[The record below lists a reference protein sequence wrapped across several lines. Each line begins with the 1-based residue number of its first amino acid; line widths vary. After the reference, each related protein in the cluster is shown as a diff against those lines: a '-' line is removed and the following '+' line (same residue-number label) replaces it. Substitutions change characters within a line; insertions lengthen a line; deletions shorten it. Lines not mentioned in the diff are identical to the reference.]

1 MGRELSVH
9 SGPEGLEAGG
19 PCKLSLSS
27 LHPSS
32 PQPRGGAFQRLSLE
46 AWAASQ
52 VPLFSAGPEAH
63 RLSPEHREVTDNQR
77 SAGLGRVLGTFSH
90 FCPRNVARIRPLP
103 LSPLGIC
110 SCFRAVRPHL
120 LPSLWQSPAKLLQ
133 APSGKETVRPMSTYQ
148 NILPY

>member
-1 MGRELSVH
+1 MGTELSVH

-77 SAGLGRVLGTFSH
+77 SAGLGRVLGTFSDTRTDSSGLRPN
-90 FCPRNVARIRPLP
+90 FCL
-103 LSPLGIC
+103 LSPMNHPELC
-110 SCFRAVRPHL
+110 
-120 LPSLWQSPAKLLQ
+120 
-133 APSGKETVRPMSTYQ
+133 
-148 NILPY
+148 